1 MPDPG
6 CRIPDGELGSN
17 GLIARRFVMLGL
29 VGVMLFG
36 AGCAHRKATG
46 PVTTAE
52 DVQQREIVEPPPV
65 KPGRTEKG
73 IASWYGEPYH
83 GRRTASGEVY
93 DMHRLTAAHRTLD
106 FGTVVR
112 VTRRDTHA
120 SVKVR
125 VNDRGPFIEGRIID
139 LSYAA
144 ARKIGLDV
152 DGLAPV
158 KVEIVGHSNTV
169 AKAPPAPE
177 HEAARGA
184 CVWIQVGA
192 FSDLG
197 NARRL
202 EKDLERAGEKAVV
215 MDTPSGMYRVRV
227 GPFAKEREAE
237 RALARVRTSWPE
249 AQLVPCG

>member
-1 MPDPG
+1 
-6 CRIPDGELGSN
+6 
-17 GLIARRFVMLGL
+17 
-29 VGVMLFG
+29 
-36 AGCAHRKATG
+36 
-46 PVTTAE
+46 
-52 DVQQREIVEPPPV
+52 
-65 KPGRTEKG
+65 
-73 IASWYGEPYH
+73 
-83 GRRTASGEVY
+83 
-93 DMHRLTAAHRTLD
+93 MHRLTAAHRTLD

-112 VTRRDTHA
+112 VTRRDTQA
-120 SVKVR
+120 GVR
-125 VNDRGPFIEGRIID
+125 VRINDRGPFIEGRIID

-158 KVEIVGHSNTV
+158 KVEVVGRSDTV
-169 AKAPPAPE
+169 AKAPPIVA
-177 HEAARGA
+177 HEGA
-184 CVWIQVGA
+184 GEGCVWIQVGA

-215 MDTPSGMYRVRV
+215 MDTLSGLYRVRV

-237 RALARVRTSWPE
+237 KALARVRASWSE